1 MQVDVAEMDKMVEQM
16 MSRMLS
22 KEFLSQPMR
31 DMCSRY
37 PTWLAANRDK
47 ITPAELAN
55 YEKQYGCFQVTP
67 SSGHASMCMWNQLMR
82 GCAYFGAENCC

>member
-55 YEKQYGCFQVTP
+55 YEKQYGCFQVTTAI
-67 SSGHASMCMWNQLMR
+67 GNACTCMWNQLMR